1 MCLVLSLFV
10 LILFFLSFFLS
21 FFLPYTIKDDCLA
34 IYDNFDFAKKNR
46 GYLKMTTT
54 VTGFTN
60 RQEVLTLIL
69 KIFPVSFRIEPIESH
84 EDTLSSYDNLTSN
97 ARLNIEA
104 DDTVS
109 KNATHR
115 INTHILT
122 DTFTIYVNNKY
133 AHHRIDHHIRI
144 NTHAQKAKN
153 IL

>member
-1 MCLVLSLFV
+1 
-10 LILFFLSFFLS
+10 
-21 FFLPYTIKDDCLA
+21 
-34 IYDNFDFAKKNR
+34 
-46 GYLKMTTT
+46 MTTT

-133 AHHRIDHHIRI
+133 AHHRIDHQIRI
-144 NTHAQKAKN
+144 NSHA
-153 IL
+153 